1 MDKKQFVSLQTKAF
15 EKLNELLD
23 RDALS
28 ECEVKEMKALFQIMF
43 GAEALVSL
51 ITNST
56 SKDKYSINIDVS
68 NQNET
73 KEKVKAAILDALTVD
88 RQLN

>member
-28 ECEVKEMKALFQIMF
+28 GCEVKEMKALFQIIF

-88 RQLN
+88 RQPN

>member
-28 ECEVKEMKALFQIMF
+28 ESEVKEMKALFQIIF

-56 SKDKYSINIDVS
+56 SKDKYSIQIDAS
-68 NQNET
+68 NPNET

-88 RQLN
+88 RQPN

>member
-1 MDKKQFVSLQTKAF
+1 MDKKQFVLLQTKAF
-15 EKLNELLD
+15 EKLNEVLD

-28 ECEVKEMKALFQIMF
+28 ECEVKEMKALFQIIF
-43 GAEALVSL
+43 GTEALVSL

-56 SKDKYSINIDVS
+56 SKDKYSIKIDVS
-68 NQNET
+68 NQNEA

>member
-1 MDKKQFVSLQTKAF
+1 MDKKQFVLLQTKAF
-15 EKLNELLD
+15 EKLNEVLD

-28 ECEVKEMKALFQIMF
+28 ECEVKEMKALFQIIF
-43 GAEALVSL
+43 GTEALVSL

-56 SKDKYSINIDVS
+56 SKDKYSIQIDAS
-68 NQNET
+68 NPNET

-88 RQLN
+88 RQPN